1 MDGLY
6 RTADQHQQSMTLTHR
21 GLTDLQAFVPQRMRQ
36 TQNKAMTM
44 DRDPPAGQR
53 IPKTYKRYLGDKLP
67 MLISQ
72 MRQDGSSIEDIRKQM
87 DARLFK
93 SIDKS

>member
-1 MDGLY
+1 
-6 RTADQHQQSMTLTHR
+6 MTIN
-21 GLTDLQAFVPQRMRQ
+21 DEA
-36 TQNKAMTM
+36 
-44 DRDPPAGQR
+44 PAGQR

-67 MLISQ
+67 ILISK
-72 MRQDGSSIEDIRKQM
+72 MRQEGSSIEDIRKQM